1 MLGSYK
7 SICLASPVKPSLA
20 LYSPLLLR
28 IGQPVCGYGLWQ
40 GIWPLPEE
48 IRPSTSPL
56 QGPHPTH
63 TPWSSVDEWPTTSI
77 NLISLLSVQRLCML
91 GESDGYVPL
100 YLVSSSLSI
109 IHLLHHFMASYISG
123 GGGALCLICKV
134 DKAGEQSFDPPLS
147 VQNFPSY

>member
-28 IGQPVCGYGLWQ
+28 IARPVCGYGLWQ

-56 QGPHPTH
+56 QGPHTQHTH
-63 TPWSSVDEWPTTSI
+63 PGHPLMSGQQQASTLSACCRCRDYACWVKVTVMSLYIWCPHLYPSFTYCIISWPTIWRGSGTLF
-77 NLISLLSVQRLCML
+77 NLQ
-91 GESDGYVPL
+91 
-100 YLVSSSLSI
+100 
-109 IHLLHHFMASYISG
+109 SG
-123 GGGALCLICKV
+123 QGW
-134 DKAGEQSFDPPLS
+134 
-147 VQNFPSY
+147 